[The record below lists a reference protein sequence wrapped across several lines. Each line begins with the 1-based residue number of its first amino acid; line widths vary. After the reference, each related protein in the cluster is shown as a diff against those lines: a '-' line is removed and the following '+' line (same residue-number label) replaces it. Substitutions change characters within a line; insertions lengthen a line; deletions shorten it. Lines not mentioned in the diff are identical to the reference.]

1 VYRPDVGKPPMYPSD
16 PHIVA
21 VASDI
26 ARPDGLAAHLAWL
39 DLSDR
44 AAVLRWI
51 RQFHRL
57 PA

>member
-1 VYRPDVGKPPMYPSD
+1 MYPLD

-21 VASDI
+21 VASSMPP
-26 ARPDGLAAHLAWL
+26 PDGLAVHVAWL
-39 DLSDR
+39 DLADR
-44 AAVLRWI
+44 DAVLRWI